1 ALPISEHS
9 LADLTAVIESNVIP
23 ALEGI
28 DGLSEVQIAGQQ
40 IQEVLID
47 FDDDKLLE
55 YGLDEETI
63 SQLIQASDIT
73 FPLGLTD
80 FGGDVKNLIVDG
92 NIATIDDLKSLEI
105 HAMPQAPEGP
115 MPGKAGLEQRPEAMA
130 EAAGLEGL
138 PDGMPDGA
146 SLEDLPDGMPDGASL
161 ENLPDEIPDGDAE
174 IPEVPMEMPT
184 VQLSELASI
193 EVVSQAESISRT
205 NG

>member
-1 ALPISEHS
+1 
-9 LADLTAVIESNVIP
+9 
-23 ALEGI
+23 
-28 DGLSEVQIAGQQ
+28 
-40 IQEVLID
+40 
-47 FDDDKLLE
+47 
-55 YGLDEETI
+55 
-63 SQLIQASDIT
+63 
-73 FPLGLTD
+73 
-80 FGGDVKNLIVDG
+80 GGDVKNLILDG

-105 HAMPQAPEGP
+105 PAMPQMPEGP
-115 MPGKAGLEQRPEAMA
+115 MPGQEGLEQMPDAMA
-130 EAAGLEGL
+130 EAEGLEGLPDGMPDGASLEDL

-205 NG
+205 NGEESIGLQFVKSPDANTVEV